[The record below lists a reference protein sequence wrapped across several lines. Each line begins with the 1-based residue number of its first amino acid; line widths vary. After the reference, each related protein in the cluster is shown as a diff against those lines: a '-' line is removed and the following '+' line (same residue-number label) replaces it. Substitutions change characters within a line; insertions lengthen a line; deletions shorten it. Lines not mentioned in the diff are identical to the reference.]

1 MKFSELS
8 LTDQLFQNVVKLG
21 YEDLTPIQVQALPV
35 IMQGQDIAGLS
46 QTGTG
51 KTAAFLLPL
60 IQKVLTSPDWKPLN
74 SILVLVPT
82 RELAEQ
88 TEQNFKKFTE
98 GMALKSVLLYG
109 GVGYDKQKEL
119 LAQNPEFIIA
129 TPGRLIDLYKEN
141 FVDLKQVQAVVFDE
155 ADRLF
160 DMGFKDD
167 MKFVLQRVPPHRQL
181 IMFSATLNL
190 EVMSV
195 AYQFG
200 SQPVEINISRDQAKA
215 ENVTDKIF
223 HVGRD
228 EKPQHL
234 LSILKSYAPKQVIIF
249 TNYKNSVQS
258 LTNFLVKNGYPA
270 VGISSLLSQS
280 QRLNVITKFKAEN
293 LTNYL
298 VATDVAARGLDI
310 QGVDLV
316 INYDLPMDPET
327 YVHRIGRTGRAG
339 REGIALSLIS
349 DRDIESLPKIEDLT
363 KKKIE
368 VTYLE
373 DSSLVT
379 DFIPFENL
387 DRPMFKQSRGP
398 KDVSPWASRSKRPD
412 NRPPRGDQRRGPR
425 PRHSDGSEQAPK
437 VHGQINQRTEGAPQ
451 MNGGN
456 GVNRPPLVNRNRPQH
471 NNSNSGGPRGPN
483 LRKNNSR
490 DFQAKS
496 GPRPAR
502 QNQPRPAGPHQPRQQ
517 PVVAKKS
524 VAARVKSFF
533 GKLFAK

>member
-8 LTDQLFQNVVKLG
+8 LHEQLFQNVTKLG
-21 YEDLTPIQVQALPV
+21 YENLTPIQEQALPV
-35 IMQGQDIAGLS
+35 VLRGEDIAGLS

-74 SILVLVPT
+74 SILILVPT

-88 TEQNFKKFTE
+88 TEQNFQKFTQ
-98 GMALKSVLLYG
+98 GTGLKSVLLYG

-119 LAQNPEFIIA
+119 LSQKPEFIIA

-141 FVDLKQVQAVVFDE
+141 LVDLKQVQAVVFDE

-167 MKFVLQRVPPHRQL
+167 MKYVLQRVPQHRQIIL
-181 IMFSATLNL
+181 FSATLNL
-190 EVMSV
+190 EVLSV

-200 SQPVEINISRDQAKA
+200 SHPVEINISRDQAKA
-215 ENVTDKIF
+215 ENVKDMIF
-223 HVGRD
+223 HVGHD

-234 LSILKSYAPKQVIIF
+234 LSLLKKQQAKQVIIF
-249 TNYKNSVQS
+249 TNYKNNVQS

-270 VGISSLLSQS
+270 VGISSLLSQG
-280 QRLNVITKFKAEN
+280 QRLNVISKFKGEN
-293 LTNYL
+293 NTNYL

-349 DRDIESLPKIEDLT
+349 ERDVESLPKIEDLT

-368 VTYLE
+368 VGYLE
-373 DSSLVT
+373 DQQLIT
-379 DFIPFENL
+379 DFVAFEG
-387 DRPMFKQSRGP
+387 DRPLFRQSRGP
-398 KDVSPWASRSKRPD
+398 KDVSPWASKSKKQDRPRD
-412 NRPPRGDQRRGPR
+412 QRGPRQGGQHRRHEGSGQQAPGAAGNGAAHAEGGGGSNRNQQRGPRRDRPQQNGSQQARGPHPQRKHGQRDHQGKSQRPPR
-425 PRHSDGSEQAPK
+425 S
-437 VHGQINQRTEGAPQ
+437 
-451 MNGGN
+451 
-456 GVNRPPLVNRNRPQH
+456 QH
-471 NNSNSGGPRGPN
+471 
-483 LRKNNSR
+483 
-490 DFQAKS
+490 KS
-496 GPRPAR
+496 S
-502 QNQPRPAGPHQPRQQ
+502 

-533 GKLFAK
+533 GRLLGKG